1 MSFWKQTRISLL
13 ALTFIT
19 GLLVTGKVILLPS
32 QDKPKINAF
41 AFPEEVPLPQWRPSL
56 TAPLKTPAGE
66 HPELFAQKHYRYTEN
81 NFPLDIEMRYL
92 QNLYNADVN
101 LLVER
106 YTSIKSSAN
115 IVRQSNE
122 VGYYG
127 LGLDQQRAYLSA
139 CINSRGGSTFTH
151 AQFRNNRYFNDVRFE
166 RLLPLLTGQEP
177 LLDKRCL
184 WVHMSIPLRNSSPD
198 ASYQILEKIWI
209 SWYKWWQPR
218 FPKI

>member
-1 MSFWKQTRISLL
+1 MMFWKEIRIPLL
-13 ALTFIT
+13 ALTCVT

-32 QDKPKINAF
+32 LDKPKINAF
-41 AFPEEVPLPQWRPSL
+41 VFPEAVPLPQWQLSL
-56 TAPLKTPAGE
+56 TASLKTPAEE
-66 HPELFAQKHYRYTEN
+66 HLALVAQKHYRYIEN
-81 NFPLDIEMRYL
+81 NLPLDIEMRYF

-101 LLVER
+101 FLVER
-106 YTSIKSSAN
+106 YTSIKSSAT

-127 LGLDQQRAYLSA
+127 LGIDQQRAYLSA
-139 CINSRGGSTFTH
+139 CINPRGGSTFTH
-151 AQFRNNRYFNDVRFE
+151 AQFRNNRYFNDVRFG
-166 RLLPLLTGQEP
+166 RLLPLLKGEEP

-184 WVHMSIPLRNSSPD
+184 WVHMSIPVKQSSPE
-198 ASYQILEKIWI
+198 ATYQALENIWF